1 MKDFFPKVWAKNTGA
16 HYAQQNAVMLFND
29 IYTGGKTLVK
39 TR

>member
-1 MKDFFPKVWAKNTGA
+1 MQYLYKIQNHVKVNNK
-16 HYAQQNAVMLFND
+16 LFND